1 MDKMAEQKVQKL
13 GITAHITK
21 KNLLVL
27 LAVLLFVGMAY
38 DFINHPQYPELNLAA
53 VAVRSNYIVLRV
65 IDGFTDAETVEF
77 NIYPKG
83 GPEPPLWKK
92 LTHYA
97 IKPGKEIPLK
107 SDCLSETTY
116 AVKIRHIGTR
126 HLYLETEVTTP
137 PL

>member
-1 MDKMAEQKVQKL
+1 MQKL
-13 GITAHITK
+13 GATARITK

-38 DFINHPQYPELNLAA
+38 DFITHPQYPELDLAA

-77 NIYPKG
+77 NIYPKE

-107 SDCLSETTY
+107 SDCLPETTY